1 VSDSGSGSGSGGSG
15 SGSGLPTSLAA
26 AVALLVAA
34 LAAIGLTGDALLRAV
49 RNEPGSLSVWF
60 IVALAGA
67 GLFAFAQLWPSR
79 SPGDVS
85 TASTT
90 DTETTTSTTKTDTGT
105 GTLEKSH
112 TTTTKTETSGAQQ
125 ESRRRPWLGR
135 QWIGLAG
142 LVILLA
148 GVAAAVIVGATSISD
163 RELPLVTLQSG
174 SVAAAP
180 TGADGA
186 FAGGSIEVTVTVRA
200 VGMTTH
206 NDVLVQVLGLKEF
219 TQVDE
224 DAVTL
229 CENNHTWN
237 TAKNYVPLDDPTKAA
252 VLLWNRIGPKS
263 DGSVE
268 ATWKLQIPA
277 GKYAALCAWS
287 VFGGDLPSINP
298 VSGSP
303 SPVSGS
309 SPGFLQ
315 KTSAAY
321 LRLNLPTGW

>member
-1 VSDSGSGSGSGGSG
+1 MSDSGNGSGSGGSG
-15 SGSGLPTSLAA
+15 LGSGLPTSLAA

-49 RNEPGSLSVWF
+49 RNDPVPLSIWL
-60 IVALAGA
+60 IVALAG
-67 GLFAFAQLWPSR
+67 GGIFAFAQLLPSR
-79 SPGDVS
+79 SSGAVS

-90 DTETTTSTTKTDTGT
+90 DTETISTTTKTDTGS
-105 GTLEKSH
+105 LEKTP
-112 TTTTKTETSGAQQ
+112 TTTTKTEP
-125 ESRRRPWLGR
+125 RRRWWLVRLG
-135 QWIGLAG
+135 IAVAG
-142 LVILLA
+142 LVALLV
-148 GVAAAVIVGATSISD
+148 GVIAAVIVGATSIAD

-174 SVAAAP
+174 PVTAAP
-180 TGADGA
+180 TGARDA

-206 NDVLVQVLGLKEF
+206 NDVLVQVLGLKEL
-219 TQVDE
+219 TQVDNGV
-224 DAVTL
+224 VTL

-237 TAKNYVPLDDPTKAA
+237 TVGNYVPLDSTKAA
-252 VLLWNRIGPKS
+252 ALLWNRIGPKS
-263 DGSVE
+263 DGSVD

-277 GKYAALCAWS
+277 GKYAGLCAWS

-303 SPVSGS
+303 SPSPSPVSA
-309 SPGFLQ
+309 SPSGFPQ

-321 LRLNLPTGW
+321 LRLNPPTGW